1 MKNVL
6 LILLLVL
13 ISLNC
18 YSQDT
23 IKIPQQELNDFF
35 LALDTL
41 EYQDSLNIILLKSL
55 ELQVSNYKLL
65 SQQDSL
71 LLSFKNQEIILLN
84 NQITLHLD
92 RLNSVDRWY
101 YKPWVGFIG
110 GAAMTIL
117 MIHTIDYTLPK

>member
-101 YKPWVGFIG
+101 YKHWVGFIG

>member
-6 LILLLVL
+6 LILLLL

-41 EYQDSLNIILLKSL
+41 EYQDSLNIILLK
-55 ELQVSNYKLL
+55 
-65 SQQDSL
+65 D
-71 LLSFKNQEIILLN
+71 
-84 NQITLHLD
+84 
-92 RLNSVDRWY
+92 
-101 YKPWVGFIG
+101 
-110 GAAMTIL
+110 
-117 MIHTIDYTLPK
+117 

>member
-41 EYQDSLNIILLKSL
+41 EYQDSLNIILLKSFIY
-55 ELQVSNYKLL
+55 QKL
-65 SQQDSL
+65 
-71 LLSFKNQEIILLN
+71 F
-84 NQITLHLD
+84 
-92 RLNSVDRWY
+92 
-101 YKPWVGFIG
+101 
-110 GAAMTIL
+110 
-117 MIHTIDYTLPK
+117 

>member
-6 LILLLVL
+6 LILLLLL

-41 EYQDSLNIILLKSL
+41 EYQDSLNIILLKDL
-55 ELQVSNYKLL
+55 ELQIKNHKLL

-71 LLSFKNQEIILLN
+71 LLFYKNQETILLN
-84 NQITLHLD
+84 SQINLHLK
-92 RLNSVDRWY
+92 RLKSIDKWY
-101 YKPWVGFIG
+101 TKPWVGFVG
-110 GAAMTIL
+110 GVAATALI
-117 MIHTIDYTLPK
+117 IHVIDYSLPK